1 MNEQDFPNITIA
13 LIQAIE
19 ERFPALDFPPTERIS
34 ELNYHY
40 GQRSVISFLKSQ
52 YEIQNENVLNTKL
65 K

>member
-1 MNEQDFPNITIA
+1 MNEQDFPNVTIA
-13 LIQAIE
+13 FIQALE
-19 ERFPALDFPPTERIS
+19 DRFPVIDFPPTERIS